1 MADYWAVINKRMF
14 YDPRFSQLPPYVTM
28 LYHFLLVG
36 VKDITPGGI
45 VNIHSGGMEM
55 PISKETNFHHD
66 DGWQQFRKDIPEAKD
81 LNFSNLG
88 SRVYPFIEVLELR
101 GLIEYD
107 KPHHLLRIV
116 DFHRHCKFHSG
127 FGGDGI
133 LGELNKKLKDFGHHE
148 FFTKYLQENKEEL
161 TPILEWSR
169 ERFAKKQELYSQ
181 MQLYP
186 TKEDKKNGE
195 YKEILKSFDSVRN
208 AKNPDQEAL
217 EVCCILDSLNSPKT
231 TPTSCKLL
239 KLQDSV
245 QKQDGVG
252 SR

>member
-1 MADYWAVINKRMF
+1 MADYWAVINKGMF
-14 YDPRFSQLPPYVTM
+14 YDPRFRDLPPYITM
-28 LYHFLLVG
+28 LYQFLLFG
-36 VKDITPGGI
+36 LKDITPGGI

-55 PISKETNFHHD
+55 PISKEANFHHD

-88 SRVYPFIEVLELR
+88 SRVYPFVEVLELR

-116 DFHRHCKFHSG
+116 DFHRHCKFNSG
-127 FGGDGI
+127 FGGDSI
-133 LGELNKKLKDFGHHE
+133 LAELNKKMKDLGHHE

-169 ERFAKKQELYSQ
+169 ERFAKKVALDSQ
-181 MQLYP
+181 RECYQ
-186 TKEDKKNGE
+186 TKEEKESKE
-195 YKEILKSFDSVRN
+195 YKILMEAFNSVRN
-208 AKNPDQEAL
+208 AKNPDKEAL

-239 KLQDSV
+239 KLRDSV
-245 QKQDGVG
+245 QKQGSIG